1 FVNTLSLWL
10 RLVFTSNI
18 GNLLFLFVTLLDAR
32 SGKKNIKNAY
42 LFLKQRFCK
51 KSQRL
56 FVGALRGV
64 PALARKHC
72 F

>member
-32 SGKKNIKNAY
+32 SGKKNIKNTRA
-42 LFLKQRFCK
+42 LHGSPAKCK
-51 KSQRL
+51 AGR
-56 FVGALRGV
+56 VLRIY
-64 PALARKHC
+64 